1 MILIVGQ
8 KKGNIQINKH
18 TSNKSNTNAITHRK
32 KGEKLKK
39 KKVIKNNQSRQ
50 KISKEYSPSCT
61 PSKKNPIENKNIKK
75 IRSCVKKKTLQ
86 KKGIT
91 LNKQNLADKLKW

>member
-18 TSNKSNTNAITHRK
+18 TSNKSNTNAITQRK

-39 KKVIKNNQSRQ
+39 KKAIKNNQSRQ

-61 PSKKNPIENKNIKK
+61 PSKKANWEQRHQKN
-75 IRSCVKKKTLQ
+75 
-86 KKGIT
+86 
-91 LNKQNLADKLKW
+91 

>member
-1 MILIVGQ
+1 MTKRVKMGRMQLMILIVGQ

-18 TSNKSNTNAITHRK
+18 TPNKSNTNAITHRK

-61 PSKKNPIENKNIKK
+61 PSKKAN
-75 IRSCVKKKTLQ
+75 
-86 KKGIT
+86 
-91 LNKQNLADKLKW
+91 

>member
-1 MILIVGQ
+1 MILILGH
-8 KKGNIQINKH
+8 KKGNIQIKKY

-32 KGEKLKK
+32 KGEKLKRK
-39 KKVIKNNQSRQ
+39 QVIKNDPSIKKKDQRNTLHHVHHQKNQLRT
-50 KISKEYSPSCT
+50 KT
-61 PSKKNPIENKNIKK
+61 SKKLDHVWRKK
-75 IRSCVKKKTLQ
+75 HYR

>member
-39 KKVIKNNQSRQ
+39 KKVIKNNPSKQ
-50 KISKEYSPSCT
+50 KRSKEYSPSCT
-61 PSKKNPIENKNIKK
+61 PSKKTNWEQRHQKN
-75 IRSCVKKKTLQ
+75 
-86 KKGIT
+86 
-91 LNKQNLADKLKW
+91 

>member
-39 KKVIKNNQSRQ
+39 KKVIKNGPSKQ
-50 KISKEYSPSCT
+50 KRSKEYSPSCT
-61 PSKKNPIENKNIKK
+61 PSKKKNKLRTKTSKK
-75 IRSCVKKKTLQ
+75 LDHVSRRKHYRKKALH
-86 KKGIT
+86 
-91 LNKQNLADKLKW
+91 

>member
-1 MILIVGQ
+1 MTKRVKMGRMQLMILIVGQ

-61 PSKKNPIENKNIKK
+61 PSKKTN
-75 IRSCVKKKTLQ
+75 
-86 KKGIT
+86 
-91 LNKQNLADKLKW
+91 